1 MGFIDITLLLLS
13 YKTVKVCKEDAL
25 KRIKD
30 HPFVG
35 LMLDERLNIAVQKKL
50 VQFFNTGPPRLP
62 LIWLAME
69 KLLLASTIF
78 SIFSC

>member
-35 LMLDERLNIAVQKKL
+35 LMLDERLNIHVAVQKKL

-62 LIWLAME
+62 HIWLAME
-69 KLLLASTIF
+69 K
-78 SIFSC
+78 